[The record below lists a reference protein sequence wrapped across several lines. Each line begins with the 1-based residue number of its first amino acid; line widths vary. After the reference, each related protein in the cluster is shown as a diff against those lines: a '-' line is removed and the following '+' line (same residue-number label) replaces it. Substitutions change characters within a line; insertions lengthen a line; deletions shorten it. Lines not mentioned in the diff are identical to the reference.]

1 VGIEISIKKWRT
13 FRGLLKVLY
22 YKAELSR
29 RQNIENGCQNRIPD
43 DQWEYMVDS
52 YKKEQVMVS
61 TINVELS

>member
-1 VGIEISIKKWRT
+1 LKSASKKWRT

-43 DQWEYMVDS
+43 DQWEYMVDY
-52 YKKEQVMVS
+52 YKKEELMVS
-61 TINVELS
+61 TVNVELS